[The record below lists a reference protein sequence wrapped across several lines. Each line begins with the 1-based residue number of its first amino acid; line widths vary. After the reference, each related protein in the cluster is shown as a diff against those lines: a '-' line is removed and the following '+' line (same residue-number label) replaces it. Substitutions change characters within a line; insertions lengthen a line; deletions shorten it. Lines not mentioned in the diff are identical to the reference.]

1 MWEYFGTA
9 RWENPVIN
17 FLIGDWSGLKREEV
31 IRAIGETKFYNH
43 CRQNVHFFHRGKLS
57 CILQFQ
63 AYSWP
68 MQLSWGPRK
77 GDGFSPI
84 SHSSPIIA
92 SLIAGEKNIQRYKW
106 RKFKCIQNNGGGGG
120 GVYFLKREKQN
131 KGIQKNTLYPPTEFR
146 LLCPSLCLA
155 MAHLSRSANYRRC
168 IWKKCLFVF
177 MQVLCHT
184 NWPSC
189 GSGSDGNQR
198 RGRGAPILNPII
210 PSLFLNSIYPGGGA
224 NLPPLGF

>member
-1 MWEYFGTA
+1 MWEYFGTT

-120 GVYFLKREKQN
+120 VYFLKRGKQN
-131 KGIQKNTLYPPTEFR
+131 KGIQKILFILPPSFGFSV
-146 LLCPSLCLA
+146 LPFAWQWHICPDLQITGDASGKNASLC
-155 MAHLSRSANYRRC
+155 SCRF
-168 IWKKCLFVF
+168 FVTPTGRVVVRAQ
-177 MQVLCHT
+177 MEIKEGEEVLQ
-184 NWPSC
+184 S
-189 GSGSDGNQR
+189 
-198 RGRGAPILNPII
+198 LNRKW
-210 PSLFLNSIYPGGGA
+210 S
-224 NLPPLGF
+224 

>member
-120 GVYFLKREKQN
+120 WGWGVLFEKRKAKQRDPKKYSLSSHRVSASLSFPLLGSGTFVQICKLQEMHLEKN
-131 KGIQKNTLYPPTEFR
+131 A
-146 LLCPSLCLA
+146 SLCFC
-155 MAHLSRSANYRRC
+155 RF
-168 IWKKCLFVF
+168 FVTPTGRVVVRAQ
-177 MQVLCHT
+177 MEIKEGEEVLQ
-184 NWPSC
+184 S
-189 GSGSDGNQR
+189 
-198 RGRGAPILNPII
+198 LNRNAQ
-210 PSLFLNSIYPGGGA
+210 SSKWS
-224 NLPPLGF
+224 

>member
-68 MQLSWGPRK
+68 IQLSWGPRK

-120 GVYFLKREKQN
+120 VYFLKRGKQN
-131 KGIQKNTLYPPTEFR
+131 KGIKKYTLYPPTEFR

-155 MAHLSRSANYRRC
+155 MAHLSRSTNYRRC

-198 RGRGAPILNPII
+198 RGRGAPILK
-210 PSLFLNSIYPGGGA
+210 
-224 NLPPLGF
+224 